1 MKNIVKTI
9 LAIILFIASVIIQ
22 IFIFNDFNLFGVK
35 PNMILISI
43 IVVSMFTNIY
53 ACSFFAFL
61 IGFVSDLLFGTNGLY
76 TISYSIIGM
85 MLGYVSDNYMKGN
98 VLSAVILTV
107 GSVTFFEII
116 EYISTM
122 IVAKSFIS
130 LFSLFGN
137 IIMGILINVII
148 VVVLSFI
155 VEKIIG
161 LIDKKQDKI
170 YW

>member
-1 MKNIVKTI
+1 MKNIIKTI

-53 ACSFFAFL
+53 ACSFFLFL

-137 IIMGILINVII
+137 IIIGILINVII